1 MKQEAIGIRLPREVL
16 KQIEQLS
23 KEDMEDRSTVI
34 RKLVIIGYS
43 SLRKEKAAVK
53 YRKSELTLSQAA
65 HQAGI
70 TVWEM
75 ERYLVEQGFSSSYSI
90 EDLTREVQ
98 SLGKKL

>member
-1 MKQEAIGIRLPREVL
+1 MKQEAIGIRLPKEVL

-43 SLRKEKAAVK
+43 SLRKEKAAAK
-53 YRKSELTLSQAA
+53 YRKGELTLSEAA
-65 HQAGI
+65 HQAGL

-75 ERYLVEQGFSSSYSI
+75 ERYLVEQGFSSSYSV
-90 EDLTREVQ
+90 EDLTREAQ
-98 SLGKKL
+98 LLGRK